1 MPAMGAAATP
11 LRGLFAAEAAPTEG
25 VERLLQKAW
34 SGSYRRRGQKGVA
47 CTRRGEAYTDGVTK
61 RMGC

>member
-34 SGSYRRRGQKGVA
+34 AEGSGLH
-47 CTRRGEAYTDGVTK
+47 
-61 RMGC
+61 